1 MSGAP
6 KEINPGTAPLLWSNI
21 EKAFRS
27 INQNFNEIYATIQAD
42 GSTEVVNFERLF
54 SDVSPGIT
62 EAYSLGSSTHR
73 WDKLHVGEWND
84 SIAGYEDNGVWLG
97 TAQIK
102 GISGTIDLPANS
114 TVNGDLI
121 FDPEKRYFRYI
132 NLDDGDTVEAD
143 HTNDTLSFYSGN
155 GMQFI
160 AGSDADSIT
169 FENTG
174 VLSNIAG
181 AGISVSSATGN
192 ITLTNT
198 GVLSVSNG
206 SLLPTGLPAG
216 SGLATSAAT
225 GNITL
230 TNTGVIDV
238 DAGFGIT
245 ISRDNATG
253 IVTVTNSSPAQ
264 VAFRTF
270 YVSGTNIVT
279 DSIIAD
285 STSDLLTLEEG
296 YGITLTTTPAT
307 DTLKIEVNQDI
318 DIYGSV
324 FAQDSSLM
332 VDSIDNRLYA
342 ESFDGMAVRAYV
354 VDSPSGTGLLQI
366 KAGDVSDT
374 GNVIFINPYGSGT
387 YINSKAETHY
397 WGTGPYGSTGD
408 PYVDFKTA
416 GAFETHDGAYFKGD
430 LNGSVYGDDSTALVD
445 GVSGKIVGEVD
456 NSSVTTTSLF
466 TALID
471 TVDSSAI
478 TIVPFVNFNTDVT
491 VENDLTVQ
499 QDLSVGGRINGYIS
513 IADLQGIAAASAD
526 FTAFKAAIAAL

>member
-62 EAYSLGSSTHR
+62 ESYSLGSSTHR

-114 TVNGDLI
+114 TVDGDLI

-192 ITLTNT
+192 ITITNT
-198 GVLSVSNG
+198 GVLSISNG
-206 SLLPTGLPAG
+206 STLPTGLPEG
-216 SGLATSAAT
+216 SGLSTTSAT

-253 IVTVTNSSPAQ
+253 IVTVTNSAPAQ

-332 VDSIDNRLYA
+332 VDSIDNKLYA
-342 ESFDGMAVRAYV
+342 TSFEGISVKVSLVDGPDAG
-354 VDSPSGTGLLQI
+354 PLQI
-366 KAGDVSDT
+366 KTGDVSET
-374 GNVIFINPYGSGT
+374 GNTILINPYGSDT
-387 YINSKAETHY
+387 YLNMQSETY
-397 WGTGPYGSTGD
+397 FFNTGPYASSGN
-408 PYVDFKTA
+408 PYVKFTTA
-416 GAFETHDGAYFKGD
+416 GAFEAIDGAFFKGD

-478 TIVPFVNFNTDVT
+478 TIVPAVNFNTDVT

-499 QDLSVGGRINGYIS
+499 QDLNVNGKINGYIS
-513 IADLQGIAAASAD
+513 IADLQVIASTSAD